1 VKEGRHAP
9 VFRNDARGSTIVGT
23 ILIMEQ
29 ANKELVRAYTRDVF
43 DEGDVSAVDRYL
55 APNFV
60 NHVTGRSGTEDF
72 RRLAAELSAPEASNV
87 IEFMVA
93 EGDLVVALM
102 TVTRTVRSDTTI
114 FGYAVEGRG
123 QSYTVQHVHIYR
135 VADGKISEHWALR
148 DDISMLRQ
156 LGVIQAP
163 T

>member
-1 VKEGRHAP
+1 
-9 VFRNDARGSTIVGT
+9 
-23 ILIMEQ
+23 MEQ

-43 DEGDVSAVDRYL
+43 DKGDVSAVDRYL
-55 APNFV
+55 APDFF

-72 RRLAAELSAPEASNV
+72 GRLAAEVRAAPEASNV

-102 TVTRTVRSDTTI
+102 TITRTVHSNTTI

-123 QSYTVQHVHIYR
+123 QSYTVHHVHIYR
-135 VADGKISEHWALR
+135 IADGKISAHWALR
-148 DDISMLRQ
+148 DDITMLRQ
-156 LGVIQAP
+156 LGVIESP

>member
-1 VKEGRHAP
+1 
-9 VFRNDARGSTIVGT
+9 
-23 ILIMEQ
+23 MEQ

-43 DEGDVSAVDRYL
+43 DQGDVSAVDRYL
-55 APNFV
+55 APDFV

-72 RRLAAELSAPEASNV
+72 RRLAAELSAASEASNV

-93 EGDLVVALM
+93 EGDLVVAFM
-102 TVTRTVRSDTTI
+102 TVTRTVRSNTTI
-114 FGYAVEGRG
+114 FGYAVERG
-123 QSYTVQHVHIYR
+123 QSYTVHHVHIYR
-135 VADGKISEHWALR
+135 VEGGKIREHWALR